1 MVIVF
6 KHKVRPD
13 GTTEKYSWRLT
24 VADVAKSH
32 ERLAATYAACVN
44 SSNVRGICQDAAEDE
59 PSPGGAIEVD
69 LDINDVPGAYY
80 FGTPAQPGEPG
91 FRMLYGYVPKG
102 LDEFGFPQ
110 HNERGERM
118 LYFIRG
124 NAPGRR
130 DAGQIWGKV
139 YTQFLI
145 GEGFVQSVVDRRV
158 FYLKGAN
165 GRAIITTGVHVD
177 DCISSV
183 RDRAAGDAF
192 NLRWC
197 ARFGGSTSPMQRDA
211 SGALVGHFLGLR
223 IRKWPGRVC
232 LDSPRLVS
240 ELSTKLAEAFA
251 LSESPKRQHVSDGAP
266 LHPDA
271 LARLRAVPGDKSNA
285 PGGVVALASEDARE
299 LARSIL
305 GIVGFVVI
313 MYRPDGSLAH
323 VAISQQISQNFTNE
337 AWRATLQ
344 LGAYIVATGDLAL
357 TFRQTGQRLVGY
369 ADSSSMNAGNGRSWG
384 GFGCGRPGSGLTH
397 YRCLSPRHMAD
408 SSGGN
413 ELIVATLLLK
423 ELIGDRILAM
433 ELGLLQPRQAT
444 DLFMDASVV
453 LSGVSMDRVSR
464 ESRYLA
470 TRLAMLRQAVAD
482 GVITLRKID
491 THVNLADI
499 FTKPLVGAALKRLRA
514 LVLGLQGEAAGDGGG
529 AGDGRGGSGS

>member
-24 VADVAKSH
+24 VADVAESH

-59 PSPGGAIEVD
+59 PGPGGAVEVD

-223 IRKWPGRVC
+223 IRKAGARV
-232 LDSPRLVS
+232 PRQPAPRQRAEHQVGGGVRA
-240 ELSTKLAEAFA
+240 ERVAEAA
-251 LSESPKRQHVSDGAP
+251 
-266 LHPDA
+266 
-271 LARLRAVPGDKSNA
+271 ARVGWGP
-285 PGGVVALASEDARE
+285 VAS
-299 LARSIL
+299 
-305 GIVGFVVI
+305 
-313 MYRPDGSLAH
+313 
-323 VAISQQISQNFTNE
+323 
-337 AWRATLQ
+337 
-344 LGAYIVATGDLAL
+344 
-357 TFRQTGQRLVGY
+357 
-369 ADSSSMNAGNGRSWG
+369 
-384 GFGCGRPGSGLTH
+384 
-397 YRCLSPRHMAD
+397 
-408 SSGGN
+408 
-413 ELIVATLLLK
+413 
-423 ELIGDRILAM
+423 
-433 ELGLLQPRQAT
+433 
-444 DLFMDASVV
+444 
-453 LSGVSMDRVSR
+453 
-464 ESRYLA
+464 
-470 TRLAMLRQAVAD
+470 
-482 GVITLRKID
+482 
-491 THVNLADI
+491 
-499 FTKPLVGAALKRLRA
+499 
-514 LVLGLQGEAAGDGGG
+514 
-529 AGDGRGGSGS
+529 